1 MMRLQKACL
10 ATGLLFNIL
19 AVTPLVGTA
28 GAQTV
33 TLKYSD
39 LFPAQYPFGRL
50 TQQYAE
56 AIKKAT
62 NGQVSIEVFPS
73 GTLTPPAQCYEGVVQ
88 GLADICQAVL
98 AYTPGR
104 FPLMSVVD
112 LPGYPVNGN
121 ITTQMA
127 NRIFSEFKPKEFED
141 VQVLYLHAHPPGH
154 ILTVEKPVKAL
165 DDLKGLR
172 IRATG
177 LSAEVITA
185 LGAAP
190 VSMPITQTYEPL
202 RRRVVDGT
210 DGSLNTLRY
219 YRFAEVTNF
228 STLSNVVGYVSTF
241 VIAMNKQKW
250 DSLPDDIKAAFLK
263 VNAEFVQKAADLWNT
278 IELDGYKFAKEKGH
292 TFIALSPEE
301 EQRWQDAA
309 LPVIRK
315 GFVERAA
322 KASVPGEKA
331 LEIRDK
337 LMSELA
343 AKYPPIKRD

>member
-1 MMRLQKACL
+1 MKRSLLHILRTSAL
-10 ATGLLFNIL
+10 GLLVATASAGL
-19 AVTPLVGTA
+19 AH
-28 GAQTV
+28 AQKI

-39 LFPAQYPFGRL
+39 LFPAQYPFGQL

-56 AIKKAT
+56 AIKAAT
-62 NGQVSIEVFPS
+62 NGRVEIQVFPS

-121 ITTQMA
+121 VTTQMA
-127 NRIFSEFKPKEFED
+127 NRIYSEFKPKEFDD

-154 ILTVEKPVKAL
+154 ILTVDKPVKAL

-202 RRRVVDGT
+202 RRKVVDGT

-250 DSLPDDIKAAFLK
+250 NSLPDEVKAAFVK
-263 VNAEFVQKAADLWNT
+263 VNTEFVQRAADLWNT
-278 IELDGYKFAKEKGH
+278 IELDGYEFAKDKGH
-292 TFIALSPEE
+292 TFIALSPDEE
-301 EQRWQDAA
+301 KRWQQTV
-309 LPVIRK
+309 LPIVRK
-315 GFVERAA
+315 NFIERAT
-322 KASVPGEKA
+322 KAGVTGEKA
-331 LEIRDK
+331 LEARDK
-337 LMSELA
+337 LMTELGS
-343 AKYPPIKRD
+343 KYPPIKRD

>member
-1 MMRLQKACL
+1 MRNILQKL
-10 ATGLLFNIL
+10 RLL
-19 AVTPLVGTA
+19 AVSSLVSMATIGLA
-28 GAQTV
+28 HAQGDRI

-39 LFPAQYPFGRL
+39 LFPAQYPFGKL
-50 TQQYAE
+50 SQEYAE
-56 AIKKAT
+56 AIKTAT
-62 NGQVSIEVFPS
+62 NGRVEIQVFPS

-104 FPLMSVVD
+104 FPLMNVVD

-127 NRIFSEFKPKEFED
+127 NRIYSEFKPKEFDD

-154 ILTVEKPVKAL
+154 ILTVDKPVKAL
-165 DDLKGLR
+165 EDLKGLR

-177 LSAEVITA
+177 QSAEAVTA

-202 RRRVVDGT
+202 RRKVVDGT

-228 STLSNVVGYVSTF
+228 STLSNAVGYVSTF

-250 DSLPDDIKAAFLK
+250 NSLPDDVKTAFVK

-278 IELDGYKFAKEKGH
+278 IELDGYKFAKDKGH
-292 TFIALSPEE
+292 TFIVLSPEE
-301 EQRWQDAA
+301 EKRWQETA
-309 LPVIRK
+309 LPVVRK
-315 GFVERAA
+315 NFIERAS
-322 KASVPGEKA
+322 KAGVAGDKA
-331 LEIRDK
+331 LEARDK
-337 LMSELA
+337 LMTELGV
-343 AKYPPIKRD
+343 KYPPIKRD

>member
-1 MMRLQKACL
+1 MSAGMAQAQK
-10 ATGLLFNIL
+10 I
-19 AVTPLVGTA
+19 
-28 GAQTV
+28 

-39 LFPAQYPFGRL
+39 LFPAQYPFGQL
-50 TQQYAE
+50 TQQYAD
-56 AIKKAT
+56 AIKAAT
-62 NGQVSIEVFPS
+62 NGRVEIQVFPS

-121 ITTQMA
+121 VTTQMA
-127 NRIFSEFKPKEFED
+127 NRIYSEFKPKEFDD
-141 VQVLYLHAHPPGH
+141 VQVQYLHAHPPGH
-154 ILTVEKPVKAL
+154 ILTVDKPVKTL

-202 RRRVVDGT
+202 RRKVVDGT

-219 YRFAEVTNF
+219 YRFAEVTNY

-250 DSLPDDIKAAFLK
+250 NSLPDDIKAAFVK

-292 TFIALSPEE
+292 TFIVLSPEE
-301 EQRWQDAA
+301 EKRWQETA
-309 LPVIRK
+309 LPVVRK
-315 GFVERAA
+315 NFLDRAA
-322 KASVPGEKA
+322 KAGVAGDKVIDA
-331 LEIRDK
+331 RDK
-337 LMSELA
+337 LMSELS
-343 AKYPPIKRD
+343 AKFPPIKRD